1 MLADLSGYSLSD
13 FLMFAPRVY
22 YRLFELYNHAFWP
35 AQLLALLLGLAIIAL
50 LIRPAGDRRRI
61 IPAILGVLWIWIA
74 WAFLWERYATI
85 NWPIAY
91 VVPAFVLEALL
102 LIGIG
107 VAGRLLVLAPS
118 GKPAD
123 MGGVALFAAAL
134 LLYPALAPLMGRG
147 WPAAEIFGFAPD
159 PTAVATLALLAL
171 ADGRSRWFLMIIPLL
186 WCAIAGVTLWTMG
199 ASDYFV
205 PAGGALAAIV
215 IAVVRGPLRRL
226 SGN

>member
-1 MLADLSGYSLSD
+1 MLADLLGYSLSD

-22 YRLFELYNHAFWP
+22 YRLFELYNRAFWP
-35 AQLLALLLGLAIIAL
+35 TQLLALLLGLAIIAL
-50 LIRPAGDRRRI
+50 LFRAAGTRRRI
-61 IPAILGVLWIWIA
+61 IPAILGVLWIWVA

-91 VVPAFVLEALL
+91 VVPAFILEALL

-107 VAGRLLVLAPS
+107 VAGRLLVFAPS

-123 MGGVALFAAAL
+123 MAGVALFVAAL

-171 ADGRSRWFLMIIPLL
+171 ADGWFRWLLMIIPLL
-186 WCAIAGVTLWTMG
+186 WCAISSVTLWTMG

-205 PAGGALAAIV
+205 PIAGALAAIV
-215 IAVVRGPLRRL
+215 IAIARGPVRRL
-226 SGN
+226 LGH